1 MTVIS
6 PEQVL
11 EQLCAKASERTIE
24 SLKAVYQVCKEQQ
37 ERGLNDFS
45 FSTISRLGK
54 GRGVPAAQSI
64 RNKTG
69 EHFKTLIAAFVA
81 VTGSVNNALPKNGNS
96 KTLAWIDA
104 ITDPVLKLQVNI
116 LYAQKKEADR
126 LLHAVVPIDQHIE
139 IHDHVGTT
147 STNARLTD
155 LEREALEYLLSDEF
169 KRVARLE
176 IGPRGS
182 IVSADNQKTFFPVAT
197 VDALNKVLL
206 YL

>member
-1 MTVIS
+1 MTAVS

-11 EQLCAKASERTIE
+11 EQLCAKASERTIVT
-24 SLKAVYQVCKEQQ
+24 LKALYQVCKEQQ

-45 FSTISRLGK
+45 FSTIARLGK

-69 EHFKTLIAAFVA
+69 EHFKTLIAAFAAVA
-81 VTGSVNNALPKNGNS
+81 NSTNKPSTKNVSS

-116 LYAQKKEADR
+116 LYAQKKEAER
-126 LLHAVVPIDQHIE
+126 LVQAVVPIDQHIE
-139 IHDHVGTT
+139 IHDHVGTA

-169 KRVARLE
+169 RRIERLE
-176 IGPRGS
+176 HGPNGS
-182 IVSADNQKTFFPVAT
+182 IVRVDTQKTYFPVAT
-197 VDALNKVLL
+197 VDALNKALL
-206 YL
+206 HL